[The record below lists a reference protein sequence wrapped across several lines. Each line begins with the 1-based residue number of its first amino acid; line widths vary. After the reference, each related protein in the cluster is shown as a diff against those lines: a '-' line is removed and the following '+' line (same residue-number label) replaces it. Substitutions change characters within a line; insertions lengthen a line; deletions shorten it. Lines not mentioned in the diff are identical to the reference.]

1 MLLKSQEI
9 SLKKKDFFKE
19 KVILLYGENQDLIND
34 LNQQITSK
42 FIEEEK
48 SSKSFFEEDI
58 IKNPD
63 NIINY
68 YLNGSLF
75 DDNKNISII
84 KNCSDKILEIINQIK
99 NNISNNIIILNSEIL
114 LKNSKLRQFGEYD
127 KLAICIP
134 CYQETK
140 LDIKKFLIQQ
150 LQANNIQLPDSQYE
164 TITNS
169 SSLKRS
175 KIKEVIEK
183 LNLYKNSGK
192 ITDQIIEEICT
203 DIDLKKNDEIIDI
216 LLSKNSKNINEFIS
230 NMSNYEKN
238 FIEIIINS
246 SSLKRSKIK
255 EVIEKINLYKNSEKI
270 TDQAID
276 EICTDIDLK
285 KNEEIIDILLSKNEK
300 NINEFISNM
309 SNYEKNFIEVIIILR
324 TFIIK
329 IIDIHKNNK
338 NLSIDER
345 IERYK
350 PPIFWKDKDRIKN
363 ILKIWN
369 TNNLEKF
376 LSNLNVIE
384 TEFKRNDLNQ
394 DTQFYYFL
402 TQNLSKIAFK
412 NANNFI

>member
-48 SSKSFFEEDI
+48 ISKSFFEEDI
-58 IKNPD
+58 IKSPD
-63 NIINY
+63 NIISY

-84 KNCSDKILEIINQIK
+84 KNCSDKILDIINKIK
-99 NNISNNIIILNSEIL
+99 NNINDNIIILNSEVL

-127 KLAICIP
+127 KLAICVP

-140 LDIKKFLIQQ
+140 FDIKKFLTQQ
-150 LQANNIQLPDSQYE
+150 LQVNNIQLSDSQSE
-164 TITNS
+164 TI
-169 SSLKRS
+169 
-175 KIKEVIEK
+175 IV
-183 LNLYKNSGK
+183 
-192 ITDQIIEEICT
+192 
-203 DIDLKKNDEIIDI
+203 
-216 LLSKNSKNINEFIS
+216 
-230 NMSNYEKN
+230 
-238 FIEIIINS
+238 S

-270 TDQAID
+270 TDQIID
-276 EICTDIDLK
+276 EICTDADLK
-285 KNEEIIDILLSKNEK
+285 KNDEIIDILLSKNEK

-309 SNYEKNFIEVIIILR
+309 SNYEKNFIEIIIILR
-324 TFIIK
+324 SFIIK
-329 IIDIHKNNK
+329 ILDIQKNNK

-394 DTQFYYFL
+394 NIQFYYFL

-412 NANNFI
+412 NADNFI

>member
-9 SLKKKDFFKE
+9 SLKKKEFFKE
-19 KVILLYGENQDLIND
+19 KIILLYGENQDLIND
-34 LNQQITSK
+34 LNHQIISK
-42 FIEEEK
+42 FVEDKKI
-48 SSKSFFEEDI
+48 SKSFFEEDI
-58 IKNPD
+58 MKNPD
-63 NIINY
+63 NLISY

-84 KNCSDKILEIINQIK
+84 KNCSDKILETINKIK
-99 NNISNNIIILNSEIL
+99 NNINDNIIILNSEIL

-127 KLAICIP
+127 KLAICVP

-140 LDIKKFLIQQ
+140 FDIKKFLTQQIQINNVQ
-150 LQANNIQLPDSQYE
+150 LSDSQSE
-164 TITNS
+164 VIINS

-183 LNLYKNSGK
+183 LNLYRNSGK

-203 DIDLKKNDEIIDI
+203 DVDLKKNDEIIDI
-216 LLSKNSKNINEFIS
+216 LLSKNEKNISEFIS

-238 FIEIIINS
+238 FIEIII
-246 SSLKRSKIK
+246 
-255 EVIEKINLYKNSEKI
+255 
-270 TDQAID
+270 
-276 EICTDIDLK
+276 
-285 KNEEIIDILLSKNEK
+285 
-300 NINEFISNM
+300 
-309 SNYEKNFIEVIIILR
+309 ILR
-324 TFIIK
+324 SFIIK
-329 IIDIHKNNK
+329 ILDIQKNNI

-363 ILKIWN
+363 ILKIWSAN
-369 TNNLEKF
+369 SLEKF
-376 LSNLNVIE
+376 LSNLNIIE

-402 TQNLSKIAFK
+402 TQNLSKIALK

>member
-9 SLKKKDFFKE
+9 VLKNKDFFKE
-19 KVILLYGENQDLIND
+19 KIILLYGENQDLIND
-34 LNQQITSK
+34 LNQQIVSK

-48 SSKSFFEEDI
+48 ISKSYFEEDV
-58 IKNPD
+58 IKNPE

-84 KNCSDKILEIINQIK
+84 KNCSDKILEIINKIK
-99 NNISNNIIILNSEIL
+99 NNINNNVIILNSEIL

-127 KLAICIP
+127 KFAICIP

-140 LDIKKFLIQQ
+140 FDIKKFLTQQ
-150 LQANNIQLPDSQYE
+150 TQINNIQLSDTQSE
-164 TITNS
+164 VIINS

-203 DIDLKKNDEIIDI
+203 DVDLKKND
-216 LLSKNSKNINEFIS
+216 
-230 NMSNYEKN
+230 
-238 FIEIIINS
+238 
-246 SSLKRSKIK
+246 
-255 EVIEKINLYKNSEKI
+255 
-270 TDQAID
+270 
-276 EICTDIDLK
+276 
-285 KNEEIIDILLSKNEK
+285 EIIDILLSKNEK

-324 TFIIK
+324 SFIIK
-329 IIDIHKNNK
+329 ILDIQKNNK

-363 ILKIWN
+363 ILKIWSA
-369 TNNLEKF
+369 NNLEKF
-376 LSNLNVIE
+376 LSNLNIIE

-402 TQNLSKIAFK
+402 TQNLSKISLK
-412 NANNFI
+412 NTNNFI

>member
-1 MLLKSQEI
+1 MLLKLHELN
-9 SLKKKDFFKE
+9 LKTKDFLKN
-19 KVILLYGENQDLIND
+19 KIILLYGENQDLIKDINE
-34 LNQQITSK
+34 QIINKFLDKKETSK
-42 FIEEEK
+42 N
-48 SSKSFFEEDI
+48 FFEDDI
-58 IKNPD
+58 LKNPE
-63 NIINY
+63 NITNY

-75 DDNKNISII
+75 DNNEMLSII

-99 NNISNNIIILNSEIL
+99 NNINNNTIILNSEIL

-140 LDIKKFLIQQ
+140 LDIKRFLTQQ
-150 LQANNIQLPDSQYE
+150 LQINKSPLSE
-164 TITNS
+164 TQI
-169 SSLKRS
+169 
-175 KIKEVIEK
+175 EV
-183 LNLYKNSGK
+183 
-192 ITDQIIEEICT
+192 
-203 DIDLKKNDEIIDI
+203 
-216 LLSKNSKNINEFIS
+216 
-230 NMSNYEKN
+230 
-238 FIEIIINS
+238 IINS

-255 EVIEKINLYKNSEKI
+255 EVIEKINLYKKSEQI
-270 TDQAID
+270 TDQVID
-276 EICTDIDLK
+276 EICTDVDLK

-309 SNYEKNFIEVIIILR
+309 SNYEKNFIEIIIILR

-329 IIDIHKNNK
+329 ILDIQKNNK

-345 IERYK
+345 IEKYK

-369 TNNLEKF
+369 TDNLEKF

-402 TQNLSKIAFK
+402 TQNLSKMAFK
-412 NANNFI
+412 NTNNFI

>member
-1 MLLKSQEI
+1 MLLKSQELN
-9 SLKKKDFFKE
+9 LKTKDFFKG
-19 KVILLYGENQDLIND
+19 KIILLYGENQDLIKDINE
-34 LNQQITSK
+34 QIIIK
-42 FIEEEK
+42 FKGEQKIQK
-48 SSKSFFEEDI
+48 NIFEEDV
-58 IKNPD
+58 IKNPE

-68 YLNGSLF
+68 YINGSLF
-75 DDNKNISII
+75 DENKNILII
-84 KNCSDKILEIINQIK
+84 KNCSDKIIETLNKIK
-99 NNISNNIIILNSEIL
+99 NNIDENVIIVNSEIL

-140 LDIKKFLIQQ
+140 FDIKKFLLQQ
-150 LQANNIQLPDSQYE
+150 LQIDKTQLSE
-164 TITNS
+164 T
-169 SSLKRS
+169 
-175 KIKEVIEK
+175 
-183 LNLYKNSGK
+183 
-192 ITDQIIEEICT
+192 Q
-203 DIDLKKNDEIIDI
+203 
-216 LLSKNSKNINEFIS
+216 
-230 NMSNYEKN
+230 
-238 FIEIIINS
+238 IEIIINS
-246 SSLKRSKIK
+246 SSLKRSKVK
-255 EVIEKINLYKNSEKI
+255 EVIEKINLYKHSGKI
-270 TDQAID
+270 TDQVID
-276 EICTDIDLK
+276 EICTDVDLK

-309 SNYEKNFIEVIIILR
+309 SNYEKNFIDVIIILR
-324 TFIIK
+324 SFIIK
-329 IIDIHKNNK
+329 ILDIQKNNR

-363 ILKIWN
+363 ILKTWS

-376 LSNLNVIE
+376 LSNLNIIE

>member
-42 FIEEEK
+42 FIEEKKIPK
-48 SSKSFFEEDI
+48 SYFEEDI
-58 IKNPD
+58 IKSPE
-63 NIINY
+63 NIISY

-84 KNCSDKILEIINQIK
+84 KNCSDKILDIINKIK
-99 NNISNNIIILNSEIL
+99 NNINDNIIILNSEVL

-127 KLAICIP
+127 KLAICVP

-140 LDIKKFLIQQ
+140 FDIKKFLTQQ
-150 LQANNIQLPDSQYE
+150 LQVNNIQLSDSQSE
-164 TITNS
+164 TI
-169 SSLKRS
+169 
-175 KIKEVIEK
+175 IV
-183 LNLYKNSGK
+183 
-192 ITDQIIEEICT
+192 
-203 DIDLKKNDEIIDI
+203 
-216 LLSKNSKNINEFIS
+216 
-230 NMSNYEKN
+230 
-238 FIEIIINS
+238 S

-270 TDQAID
+270 TDQIID
-276 EICTDIDLK
+276 EICTDADLK
-285 KNEEIIDILLSKNEK
+285 KNDEIIDILLSKNEK
-300 NINEFISNM
+300 NINDFISNM
-309 SNYEKNFIEVIIILR
+309 SNYEKNFIEIIIILR
-324 TFIIK
+324 SFIIK
-329 IIDIHKNNK
+329 ILDIQKNNK

-412 NANNFI
+412 NTNNFI

>member
-19 KVILLYGENQDLIND
+19 KVVLLYGENQDLIND

-42 FIEEEK
+42 FKEEEK
-48 SSKSFFEEDI
+48 ISKSFFEEDI

-63 NIINY
+63 NIISY

-84 KNCSDKILEIINQIK
+84 KNCSDKILEIINKIK
-99 NNISNNIIILNSEIL
+99 NNINNNIIILNSEVL

-140 LDIKKFLIQQ
+140 FDIKKFLTQQ
-150 LQANNIQLPDSQYE
+150 LRINNIQLSDSQSE
-164 TITNS
+164 IIIGS

-175 KIKEVIEK
+175 KIKEIIEK
-183 LNLYKNSGK
+183 INLYKNSEK
-192 ITDQIIEEICT
+192 ITDRIIDEICT
-203 DIDLKKNDEIIDI
+203 DADLKKNDEIIDI
-216 LLSKNSKNINEFIS
+216 LLSTNKKNINEFIS

-238 FIEIIINS
+238 FIEIIIV
-246 SSLKRSKIK
+246 LRS
-255 EVIEKINLYKNSEKI
+255 
-270 TDQAID
+270 
-276 EICTDIDLK
+276 
-285 KNEEIIDILLSKNEK
+285 
-300 NINEFISNM
+300 
-309 SNYEKNFIEVIIILR
+309 
-324 TFIIK
+324 FIIK
-329 IIDIHKNNK
+329 ILDIQKNNK

-369 TNNLEKF
+369 TNNLEKL
-376 LSNLNVIE
+376 LSNLNIIE

-394 DTQFYYFL
+394 DVQFYYFL
-402 TQNLSKIAFK
+402 TQNLSKIVFK
-412 NANNFI
+412 NTDNFI

>member
-48 SSKSFFEEDI
+48 IPKSFFEEDI
-58 IKNPD
+58 IKSPE
-63 NIINY
+63 NIISY

-84 KNCSDKILEIINQIK
+84 KNCSDKILDIINKIK
-99 NNISNNIIILNSEIL
+99 NNINDNIIILNSEVL

-140 LDIKKFLIQQ
+140 FDIKKFLTQQ
-150 LQANNIQLPDSQYE
+150 LQINNIQLSDSQSE
-164 TITNS
+164 TI
-169 SSLKRS
+169 
-175 KIKEVIEK
+175 
-183 LNLYKNSGK
+183 
-192 ITDQIIEEICT
+192 
-203 DIDLKKNDEIIDI
+203 
-216 LLSKNSKNINEFIS
+216 IS
-230 NMSNYEKN
+230 
-238 FIEIIINS
+238 S

-255 EVIEKINLYKNSEKI
+255 EVIEKISLYKNSEKI
-270 TDQAID
+270 TGQIID
-276 EICTDIDLK
+276 EICTDADLK
-285 KNEEIIDILLSKNEK
+285 KNDEIIDILLSKNEK

-309 SNYEKNFIEVIIILR
+309 SNYEKNFIEIIIILR
-324 TFIIK
+324 SFIIK
-329 IIDIHKNNK
+329 ILDIQKNNK

-363 ILKIWN
+363 TLKIWN

-412 NANNFI
+412 NADNFI

>member
-1 MLLKSQEI
+1 MLLKSQELN
-9 SLKKKDFFKE
+9 LKKKDFFKG
-19 KVILLYGENQDLIND
+19 KIVILYGENQDLIKD
-34 LNQQITSK
+34 LSEQIIIK
-42 FIEEEK
+42 FKDEQKIQRN
-48 SSKSFFEEDI
+48 SFEEDI
-58 IKNPD
+58 IKNPE
-63 NIINY
+63 NTINY

-75 DDNKNISII
+75 DENKNILVI
-84 KNCSDKILEIINQIK
+84 KNCSDKIIETLNKIK
-99 NNISNNIIILNSEIL
+99 NNLDDNTIIINSEIL

-140 LDIKKFLIQQ
+140 LDIKTFLKQQ
-150 LQANNIQLPDSQYE
+150 LQINKIQLS
-164 TITNS
+164 
-169 SSLKRS
+169 
-175 KIKEVIEK
+175 EK
-183 LNLYKNSGK
+183 
-192 ITDQIIEEICT
+192 Q
-203 DIDLKKNDEIIDI
+203 
-216 LLSKNSKNINEFIS
+216 
-230 NMSNYEKN
+230 
-238 FIEIIINS
+238 IEITINS

-285 KNEEIIDILLSKNEK
+285 KNDEIIDILLSKNEK

-329 IIDIHKNNK
+329 ILDIHKNNK

-345 IERYK
+345 IERCK

-369 TNNLEKF
+369 ANNLEKF
-376 LSNLNVIE
+376 LRNLNVIE

>member
-9 SLKKKDFFKE
+9 ILKNKDFFKE

-34 LNQQITSK
+34 LNQQIVSK
-42 FIEEEK
+42 FVEEK
-48 SSKSFFEEDI
+48 KISKSFFEDDI
-58 IKNPD
+58 IKNPE

-84 KNCSDKILEIINQIK
+84 KNCSDKILEIINKIK
-99 NNISNNIIILNSEIL
+99 NNINNNVIILNSEIL

-127 KLAICIP
+127 KLAICTP

-140 LDIKKFLIQQ
+140 FDIKKFLTQQ
-150 LQANNIQLPDSQYE
+150 TQINNIQLSDTQSE
-164 TITNS
+164 VIINS

-175 KIKEVIEK
+175 KIKEVMEK

-203 DIDLKKNDEIIDI
+203 DVDLKKND
-216 LLSKNSKNINEFIS
+216 
-230 NMSNYEKN
+230 
-238 FIEIIINS
+238 
-246 SSLKRSKIK
+246 
-255 EVIEKINLYKNSEKI
+255 
-270 TDQAID
+270 
-276 EICTDIDLK
+276 
-285 KNEEIIDILLSKNEK
+285 EIIDILLSKNEK

-309 SNYEKNFIEVIIILR
+309 SNYEKNFIEIIIILR
-324 TFIIK
+324 SFIIK
-329 IIDIHKNNK
+329 ILDIQKNNK

-363 ILKIWN
+363 ILKIWSA
-369 TNNLEKF
+369 NNLEKF
-376 LSNLNVIE
+376 LSNLNIIE

-402 TQNLSKIAFK
+402 TQNLSKISLK
-412 NANNFI
+412 NTNNFI

>member
-9 SLKKKDFFKE
+9 ILKNKDFFKE
-19 KVILLYGENQDLIND
+19 RVILLYGENQDLIND
-34 LNQQITSK
+34 LNQQIISK
-42 FIEEEK
+42 FIEEK
-48 SSKSFFEEDI
+48 KISKSFFEEDT

-84 KNCSDKILEIINQIK
+84 KNCSDKILEIINKIK
-99 NNISNNIIILNSEIL
+99 NNINNNVIILNSEIL

-140 LDIKKFLIQQ
+140 FDIKKFLTQQ
-150 LQANNIQLPDSQYE
+150 TQINNIQLSDAQSE
-164 TITNS
+164 VIINS

-175 KIKEVIEK
+175 KIKEVMEK

-203 DIDLKKNDEIIDI
+203 DVDLKKND
-216 LLSKNSKNINEFIS
+216 
-230 NMSNYEKN
+230 
-238 FIEIIINS
+238 
-246 SSLKRSKIK
+246 
-255 EVIEKINLYKNSEKI
+255 
-270 TDQAID
+270 
-276 EICTDIDLK
+276 
-285 KNEEIIDILLSKNEK
+285 EIIDILLSKNEK

-309 SNYEKNFIEVIIILR
+309 SNYEKNFIEIIIILR
-324 TFIIK
+324 SFIIK
-329 IIDIHKNNK
+329 ILDIQKNNK

-363 ILKIWN
+363 ILKIWSA
-369 TNNLEKF
+369 NNLEKF
-376 LSNLNVIE
+376 LSNLNIIE

-402 TQNLSKIAFK
+402 TQNLSKISLK
-412 NANNFI
+412 NTNNFI

>member
-48 SSKSFFEEDI
+48 ISKSFFEEDI
-58 IKNPD
+58 IKNPN
-63 NIINY
+63 NIISN

-84 KNCSDKILEIINQIK
+84 KNCSDKILEIINKIK
-99 NNISNNIIILNSEIL
+99 NNISDNIIILNSEIL

-140 LDIKKFLIQQ
+140 FDIKKFLTQQ
-150 LQANNIQLPDSQYE
+150 TQINNIQLSDTQSE
-164 TITNS
+164 VIINS

-175 KIKEVIEK
+175 KIKEVMEK

-203 DIDLKKNDEIIDI
+203 DEDLKKND
-216 LLSKNSKNINEFIS
+216 
-230 NMSNYEKN
+230 
-238 FIEIIINS
+238 
-246 SSLKRSKIK
+246 
-255 EVIEKINLYKNSEKI
+255 
-270 TDQAID
+270 
-276 EICTDIDLK
+276 
-285 KNEEIIDILLSKNEK
+285 EIIDILLSKNEK

-309 SNYEKNFIEVIIILR
+309 SNYEKNFIEIIIILR
-324 TFIIK
+324 SFIIK
-329 IIDIHKNNK
+329 ILDIQKNNK

-363 ILKIWN
+363 ILKIWS

-376 LSNLNVIE
+376 LSNLNIIE

-402 TQNLSKIAFK
+402 TQNLSKISLK

>member
-9 SLKKKDFFKE
+9 VLKNKDFFKE
-19 KVILLYGENQDLIND
+19 KIILLYGENQDLIND
-34 LNQQITSK
+34 LNQQIVSK
-42 FIEEEK
+42 FIQEK
-48 SSKSFFEEDI
+48 KISKSFFEEDV
-58 IKNPD
+58 IKNPE

-84 KNCSDKILEIINQIK
+84 KNCSDKILEIINKIK
-99 NNISNNIIILNSEIL
+99 NNINNNVIILNSEIL

-140 LDIKKFLIQQ
+140 FDIKKFLTQQ
-150 LQANNIQLPDSQYE
+150 TQINNIQLSDTQS
-164 TITNS
+164 
-169 SSLKRS
+169 
-175 KIKEVIEK
+175 EV
-183 LNLYKNSGK
+183 
-192 ITDQIIEEICT
+192 
-203 DIDLKKNDEIIDI
+203 
-216 LLSKNSKNINEFIS
+216 
-230 NMSNYEKN
+230 
-238 FIEIIINS
+238 IINS

-255 EVIEKINLYKNSEKI
+255 EVMEKLNLYKNSRKI
-270 TDQAID
+270 TDQIVE
-276 EICTDIDLK
+276 EICTDVDLK
-285 KNEEIIDILLSKNEK
+285 KNDEIIDILLSKNEK

-309 SNYEKNFIEVIIILR
+309 SNYEKNFIEIIIILR
-324 TFIIK
+324 SFIIK
-329 IIDIHKNNK
+329 ILDIQKNNK

-363 ILKIWN
+363 ILKIWSA
-369 TNNLEKF
+369 NNLEKF
-376 LSNLNVIE
+376 LSNLNIIE

-402 TQNLSKIAFK
+402 TQNLSKISLK
-412 NANNFI
+412 NTNNFI

>member
-19 KVILLYGENQDLIND
+19 KIILLYGENQDLISD
-34 LNQQITSK
+34 LNQQIVSK
-42 FIEEEK
+42 FIDEK
-48 SSKSFFEEDI
+48 KISKSFFEEDI
-58 IKNPD
+58 IKNPE
-63 NIINY
+63 NIINH

-84 KNCSDKILEIINQIK
+84 KNCSDKILEIINKIK
-99 NNISNNIIILNSEIL
+99 NNINDNIIILNSEIL

-140 LDIKKFLIQQ
+140 FDIKKFLTQQ
-150 LQANNIQLPDSQYE
+150 LQINNIQLLDSQSE
-164 TITNS
+164 TIIDS

-183 LNLYKNSGK
+183 LNLYKHSEK
-192 ITDQIIEEICT
+192 ITDKIIEEICT
-203 DIDLKKNDEIIDI
+203 DVDLQKND
-216 LLSKNSKNINEFIS
+216 
-230 NMSNYEKN
+230 
-238 FIEIIINS
+238 
-246 SSLKRSKIK
+246 
-255 EVIEKINLYKNSEKI
+255 
-270 TDQAID
+270 
-276 EICTDIDLK
+276 
-285 KNEEIIDILLSKNEK
+285 EIIDILLSKNEK

-309 SNYEKNFIEVIIILR
+309 SNYEKNFIEIIIILR
-324 TFIIK
+324 SFIIK
-329 IIDIHKNNK
+329 ILDIQKNNK
-338 NLSIDER
+338 NLSLDER
-345 IERYK
+345 IEKYK

-402 TQNLSKIAFK
+402 TQNLSKVAFK
-412 NANNFI
+412 NTNNFV

>member
-1 MLLKSQEI
+1 MLLKSHEI
-9 SLKKKDFFKE
+9 SLKKKDFFE
-19 KVILLYGENQDLIND
+19 KKIILLYGENQDLIVD
-34 LNQQITSK
+34 LNQQILSK
-42 FIEEEK
+42 FVEDKKI
-48 SSKSFFEEDI
+48 SKSFFEDDI
-58 IKNPD
+58 IKNPE

-84 KNCSDKILEIINQIK
+84 KNCSDKILEIINKVKSNI
-99 NNISNNIIILNSEIL
+99 NNNVIILNSEIL

-140 LDIKKFLIQQ
+140 FDIKKFLTQQIQV
-150 LQANNIQLPDSQYE
+150 NNIQLSDTQSE
-164 TITNS
+164 AIMSS

-175 KIKEVIEK
+175 KIKEVMEK

-192 ITDQIIEEICT
+192 ITDQIVEEICT
-203 DIDLKKNDEIIDI
+203 DVDLKKND
-216 LLSKNSKNINEFIS
+216 
-230 NMSNYEKN
+230 
-238 FIEIIINS
+238 
-246 SSLKRSKIK
+246 
-255 EVIEKINLYKNSEKI
+255 
-270 TDQAID
+270 
-276 EICTDIDLK
+276 
-285 KNEEIIDILLSKNEK
+285 EIIDILLSKNEK

-309 SNYEKNFIEVIIILR
+309 SNYEKNFIEIIIILR
-324 TFIIK
+324 SFIIK
-329 IIDIHKNNK
+329 ILDIQKNNK

-369 TNNLEKF
+369 ANNLEKF
-376 LSNLNVIE
+376 LSNLNIIE

-402 TQNLSKIAFK
+402 TQNLSKISFK
-412 NANNFI
+412 NTNNFI

>member
-1 MLLKSQEI
+1 MLFKLQEI

-34 LNQQITSK
+34 LNQQIGSK
-42 FIEEEK
+42 FAEEEK
-48 SSKSFFEEDI
+48 ISKSFFEEDI
-58 IKNPD
+58 IKSPD

-84 KNCSDKILEIINQIK
+84 KNCSDKILDIINKIK
-99 NNISNNIIILNSEIL
+99 NNINDNIIILNSEVL

-140 LDIKKFLIQQ
+140 FDIKKFLTQQ
-150 LQANNIQLPDSQYE
+150 LQINNIQLSDSQSE
-164 TITNS
+164 TI
-169 SSLKRS
+169 
-175 KIKEVIEK
+175 
-183 LNLYKNSGK
+183 
-192 ITDQIIEEICT
+192 
-203 DIDLKKNDEIIDI
+203 
-216 LLSKNSKNINEFIS
+216 IS
-230 NMSNYEKN
+230 
-238 FIEIIINS
+238 S

-255 EVIEKINLYKNSEKI
+255 EVIEKINLYKKSEKI
-270 TDQAID
+270 TDQIID
-276 EICTDIDLK
+276 EICTDADLK
-285 KNEEIIDILLSKNEK
+285 KNDEIIDILLSKNEK

-309 SNYEKNFIEVIIILR
+309 SNYEKNFIEIIIILR
-324 TFIIK
+324 SFIIK
-329 IIDIHKNNK
+329 ILDIQKNNK

-345 IERYK
+345 IERYR

-369 TNNLEKF
+369 TNNLEKL
-376 LSNLNVIE
+376 LSNLNIIE

-394 DTQFYYFL
+394 DIQFYYFL

-412 NANNFI
+412 NADNFI

>member
-19 KVILLYGENQDLIND
+19 KVVLLYGENQDLIND

-42 FIEEEK
+42 FKEEEK
-48 SSKSFFEEDI
+48 ISKSFFEEDI

-150 LQANNIQLPDSQYE
+150 LQANNIQLLDSQNE
-164 TITNS
+164 TIVNS

-203 DIDLKKNDEIIDI
+203 DVDLKKNDEIIDI
-216 LLSKNSKNINEFIS
+216 LLSKNAKNINEFIS

-238 FIEIIINS
+238 FIEIII
-246 SSLKRSKIK
+246 
-255 EVIEKINLYKNSEKI
+255 
-270 TDQAID
+270 
-276 EICTDIDLK
+276 
-285 KNEEIIDILLSKNEK
+285 
-300 NINEFISNM
+300 
-309 SNYEKNFIEVIIILR
+309 ILR
-324 TFIIK
+324 SFIIK
-329 IIDIHKNNK
+329 ILDIQKNNR

-363 ILKIWN
+363 ILKIWSA
-369 TNNLEKF
+369 NNLEKF
-376 LSNLNVIE
+376 LSNLNIIE
-384 TEFKRNDLNQ
+384 TEFKRNDLSQ

-402 TQNLSKIAFK
+402 TQNLSKIALK
-412 NANNFI
+412 NTDNFI

>member
-9 SLKKKDFFKE
+9 VIKNKDFYKE
-19 KVILLYGENQDLIND
+19 KIILLYGENQDLIND
-34 LNQQITSK
+34 LNQQIVSK
-42 FIEEEK
+42 FIEEK
-48 SSKSFFEEDI
+48 KISKSFFEEDI

-63 NIINY
+63 NITNY

-84 KNCSDKILEIINQIK
+84 KNCSDKILEIINNIK
-99 NNISNNIIILNSEIL
+99 NNINNNVIILNSEIL

-140 LDIKKFLIQQ
+140 FDIKKFLAQQ
-150 LQANNIQLPDSQYE
+150 TQKNNIQLSDNQSE
-164 TITNS
+164 MIMNS

-203 DIDLKKNDEIIDI
+203 DVDLKKNDEIIDI
-216 LLSKNSKNINEFIS
+216 LLSKNGKNINEFIS

-238 FIEIIINS
+238 FIEIII
-246 SSLKRSKIK
+246 
-255 EVIEKINLYKNSEKI
+255 
-270 TDQAID
+270 
-276 EICTDIDLK
+276 
-285 KNEEIIDILLSKNEK
+285 
-300 NINEFISNM
+300 
-309 SNYEKNFIEVIIILR
+309 ILR
-324 TFIIK
+324 SFIIK
-329 IIDIHKNNK
+329 ILDIQKNNK

-363 ILKIWN
+363 ILKIWSA
-369 TNNLEKF
+369 NNLEKF
-376 LSNLNVIE
+376 LSNLNIIE

-402 TQNLSKIAFK
+402 TQNLSKISLK
-412 NANNFI
+412 NTNNFI

>member
-9 SLKKKDFFKE
+9 VIKNKDFYKE
-19 KVILLYGENQDLIND
+19 KIILLYGENQDLIND
-34 LNQQITSK
+34 LNQQIIYK
-42 FIEEEK
+42 FIEEK
-48 SSKSFFEEDI
+48 KISKLFFEEDI
-58 IKNPD
+58 IKNPE

-84 KNCSDKILEIINQIK
+84 KNCSDKILEVINKIK
-99 NNISNNIIILNSEIL
+99 NNINNNVIILNSEIL

-134 CYQETK
+134 CYPETK
-140 LDIKKFLIQQ
+140 FDIKKFLTQQ
-150 LQANNIQLPDSQYE
+150 TQINNIQLSDTQSE
-164 TITNS
+164 MIINS

-175 KIKEVIEK
+175 KVKEVMEK

-203 DIDLKKNDEIIDI
+203 DVDLKKND
-216 LLSKNSKNINEFIS
+216 
-230 NMSNYEKN
+230 
-238 FIEIIINS
+238 
-246 SSLKRSKIK
+246 
-255 EVIEKINLYKNSEKI
+255 
-270 TDQAID
+270 
-276 EICTDIDLK
+276 
-285 KNEEIIDILLSKNEK
+285 EIIDILLSKNEK

-309 SNYEKNFIEVIIILR
+309 SNYEKNFIEIIIILR
-324 TFIIK
+324 SFIIK
-329 IIDIHKNNK
+329 ILDIQKNSK

-363 ILKIWN
+363 ILKIWSA
-369 TNNLEKF
+369 NNLEKF
-376 LSNLNVIE
+376 LSNLNIIE

-402 TQNLSKIAFK
+402 TQNLSKISLK
-412 NANNFI
+412 NTNNFI